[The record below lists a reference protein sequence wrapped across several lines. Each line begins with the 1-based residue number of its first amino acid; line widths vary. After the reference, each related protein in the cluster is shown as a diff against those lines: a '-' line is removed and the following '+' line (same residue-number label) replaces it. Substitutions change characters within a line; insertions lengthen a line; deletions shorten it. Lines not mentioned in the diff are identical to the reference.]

1 MNWLILSA
9 IGVALIIAGAI
20 LVAKTYHEVLPIWM
34 IGIGIPLVLIC
45 TTIFGVHALRIPRE
59 IDEFIQQKAYIETH
73 VAEREIE
80 DAALT
85 QSKIDLNKW
94 LFSAQWERENH
105 GEWSGYPESVM
116 ELTPI
121 E

>member
-1 MNWLILSA
+1 MNWLILST

-20 LVAKTYHEVLPIWM
+20 LGAKTYHMVLPILM
-34 IGIGIPLVLIC
+34 IGIGIPLALIC

-59 IDEFIQQKAYIETH
+59 IDEFVQQKAYIETH
-73 VAEREIE
+73 VAEHEIE

-94 LFSAQWERENH
+94 LFSAQWKRENL
-105 GEWSGYPESVM
+105 GNWSGYPESVM

>member
-9 IGVALIIAGAI
+9 FGVALIIAGAI
-20 LVAKTYHEVLPIWM
+20 LISKTYYEALPTVM
-34 IGIGIPLVLIC
+34 IGIGILLTIIC
-45 TTIFGVHALRIPRE
+45 PTIFGIHALRIPRE
-59 IDEFIQQKAYIETH
+59 IDEFVQQKAYIETH
-73 VAEREIE
+73 VAEHEIE

-94 LFSAQWERENH
+94 LFSAQWKRENL
-105 GEWSGYPESVM
+105 GNWSGYPESVM

>member
-45 TTIFGVHALRIPRE
+45 TTIFGVHALGIPRE
-59 IDEFIQQKAYIETH
+59 IDEFQQKAYIETH

-94 LFSAQWERENH
+94 LFSAQWKRENL
-105 GEWSGYPESVM
+105 GNWSGYPESVM